1 MNRLKDI
8 PLISRSTWPLFFL
21 MALGAGCMVYRFAMG
36 LGASTH
42 LSDSF
47 PWGIWVGMDILVGV
61 ALAAGGFTLTAA
73 IYIFNWKKYKPVA
86 RPAVLTAFLGY
97 LLLVMGVIIDI
108 GKPLSFWHP
117 LVMWQYRSV
126 LFEVV
131 CCIAL
136 YTAVLAM
143 EFSPALLDGAGMHG
157 LASFMKN
164 KLVLFPLVIAGVTLS
179 FHHQSSLGNLFL
191 IVPDKLHHLWYT
203 PLIGLLY
210 FLSAVAAGMAMVSFE
225 SIVSSWAFKRGYEVG
240 ILRGLAKGSAVSLLI
255 YLAVRF
261 TDLAV
266 RGNFPL
272 MLEGSRAS
280 VLFFIEI
287 MAGVIVPMLLLAS
300 ASREGPVGRIL
311 GGQILV
317 MAGVIL
323 NRFDTNFLTQAAHGG
338 SYFPSWME
346 IAITA
351 GVISFGVFLYRI
363 AVLRLEVFPS
373 AEVQH

>member
-47 PWGIWVGMDILVGV
+47 PWGIWVGMDIFVGV

-131 CCIAL
+131 WCIAL